1 VADDPSQIS
10 RAGAALEMTVP
21 STARPAAPKILYVLP
36 TFEWSRTTT
45 PGGAL
50 VRMRKGGAVRV
61 YLERPWHSSGEG
73 ELLGVVLADP
83 AAYPP
88 NDAQRAFVTHWGNDP
103 IWATDPV
110 ADAPQ
115 PFSFPGAVTVDFS
128 LKLDEL
134 AAVAGALPPGGDRVH
149 VAGHAVEFDKD
160 RKLWYCDIKIDAG
173 ASYWPFVR
181 LALAR
186 YQPISYSGVELSRV
200 VLADFVRLPPDR
212 TVTVTPAGSPDHFD
226 VRVDGL
232 TYLSNF
238 WNSWNSGPDIDVPRP
253 DLVEVS
259 IEERIPGTSDELGWR
274 PVGSDGGVQV
284 QIASALG
291 AGGSPVSGTALWAGQ
306 VVLPASRS
314 PGQFRIVVKEFE
326 HLLDDDRRVVRVP
339 VDPTDLPAHHKGPPL
354 FQNVTV
360 APGGGR
366 LVFAETISL

>member
-1 VADDPSQIS
+1 MSAGAPEVAGDPGQIS

-21 STARPAAPKILYVLP
+21 STARPAAPKVLYVLP

-61 YLERPWHSSGEG
+61 YLERPWYSSGEG
-73 ELLGVVLADP
+73 ELLGVVLADA

-115 PFSFPGAVTVDFS
+115 PSSFPRAVTVDFS

-134 AAVAGALPPGGDRVH
+134 AAVAGALPPGGDQVH
-149 VAGHAVEFDKD
+149 VAGHGVEYDKS
-160 RKLWYCDIKIDAG
+160 RKLWYCDIEIDAG
-173 ASYWPFVR
+173 ESYWPFVR

-186 YQPISYSGVELSRV
+186 YQPKSYWGVELSRV
-200 VLADFVRLPPDR
+200 VLADFVQLAPDR
-212 TVTVTPAGSPDHFD
+212 TVTVTPAGSPDRFD

-238 WNSWNSGPDIDVPRP
+238 WNSWNSGPDTDVPRP

-259 IEERIPGTSDELGWR
+259 VEERIPRD
-274 PVGSDGGVQV
+274 VGRAGM
-284 QIASALG
+284 AS
-291 AGGSPVSGTALWAGQ
+291 
-306 VVLPASRS
+306 
-314 PGQFRIVVKEFE
+314 
-326 HLLDDDRRVVRVP
+326 
-339 VDPTDLPAHHKGPPL
+339 
-354 FQNVTV
+354 
-360 APGGGR
+360 GR
-366 LVFAETISL
+366 Q